1 MNTQSI
7 FPFQNRDQYD
17 SKSDIKSQ
25 NSQIIMETKRCELQP
40 VRIQLY
46 DLQSRNLS
54 VDIVISLKSE
64 L

>member
-1 MNTQSI
+1 
-7 FPFQNRDQYD
+7 
-17 SKSDIKSQ
+17 
-25 NSQIIMETKRCELQP
+25 METKRCELQP
-40 VRIQLY
+40 VSIQLY